1 MMEKKLDTF
10 EELML
15 DFLAGKL
22 SEDGERKLLHFLQSD
37 ISYQQRYKEM
47 ARTRAKSFIGKFE
60 QEKQADYE
68 ALSVKLGIKKKSEKK
83 RIPLWRTFSQ
93 VAAIALLILTT
104 SIAGYYIYND
114 VAERIRNGFVSNG
127 STFRIADQSDFAGWF
142 GRLSEFRFRVE
153 V

>member
-47 ARTRAKSFIGKFE
+47 ARTRAKSFIGKFHPIIYCSE
-60 QEKQADYE
+60 VNISTIC
-68 ALSVKLGIKKKSEKK
+68 SVV
-83 RIPLWRTFSQ
+83 F
-93 VAAIALLILTT
+93 IA
-104 SIAGYYIYND
+104 
-114 VAERIRNGFVSNG
+114 
-127 STFRIADQSDFAGWF
+127 
-142 GRLSEFRFRVE
+142 
-153 V
+153 

>member
-104 SIAGYYIYND
+104 SIAGYYILNS
-114 VAERIRNGFVSNG
+114 A
-127 STFRIADQSDFAGWF
+127 T
-142 GRLSEFRFRVE
+142 L
-153 V
+153 

>member
-47 ARTRAKSFIGKFE
+47 AVSYTH
-60 QEKQADYE
+60 
-68 ALSVKLGIKKKSEKK
+68 
-83 RIPLWRTFSQ
+83 
-93 VAAIALLILTT
+93 LTLPT
-104 SIAGYYIYND
+104 NS
-114 VAERIRNGFVSNG
+114 
-127 STFRIADQSDFAGWF
+127 
-142 GRLSEFRFRVE
+142 RV
-153 V
+153 